1 MKLIAL
7 FFPALIAFGMN
18 RKEEIVFE
26 KDWFQ
31 LIFMYCMFVIA
42 INLFVMGV
50 ITYVL
55 GLDGLTIS
63 VFESF
68 SFFIIYTVLS
78 CGSSIFIGLLTK
90 ILRKN
95 IAAAK

>member
-18 RKEEIVFE
+18 KKEEISLQ
-26 KDWFQ
+26 KDWFP
-31 LIFMYCMFVIA
+31 LIFMYCMFTIV
-42 INLFVMGV
+42 INLAVMGV

-78 CGSSIFIGLLTK
+78 CGCSVFVGFLTR

>member
-1 MKLIAL
+1 MKIIVL
-7 FFPALIAFGMN
+7 FFPAFIALQMN
-18 RKEEIVFE
+18 RKEEKNLK
-26 KDWFQ
+26 KDI
-31 LIFMYCMFVIA
+31 LNLVFMYCMFVIA
-42 INLFVMGV
+42 INLSVMAV

-55 GLDGLTIS
+55 GLSDLTIS

-78 CGSSIFIGLLTK
+78 CACSAFIGGLTK

-95 IAAAK
+95 IAEA

>member
-1 MKLIAL
+1 MKIIAL
-7 FFPALIAFGMN
+7 FFPAFIALQMN
-18 RKEEIVFE
+18 RKEEKNLK
-26 KDWFQ
+26 KDI
-31 LIFMYCMFVIA
+31 LNLVFMYCMFVIA
-42 INLFVMGV
+42 INLSVMAV

-55 GLDGLTIS
+55 GLSDLTIS

-78 CGSSIFIGLLTK
+78 CVCSAFIGGVTK

-95 IAAAK
+95 IAEA